1 MIRVRIFSIVLGI
14 ILVGNTGGVGA
25 TEVVANRQWSWDE
38 FWLGIVGRRRQDPPL
53 GSRGGTIC
61 LVTPVSTGKVGVPV
75 IWREVPIVVW
85 QGLAGRMEVY
95 DQQTKELMG
104 SRLLPIGRSQVAYV
118 GKPLLPGRTYD
129 LKLLSMSNASIP
141 PEYSTFQM
149 MSVAERKTID
159 RLLDR
164 RSVEERTHF
173 WVERENLN
181 EAIAELYQ
189 AEGSPEVREV
199 RQQLQDGLCLYSP
212 S

>member
-1 MIRVRIFSIVLGI
+1 MIRIRIFSIVLGI
-14 ILVGNTGGVGA
+14 ILVGSAGQVGA
-25 TEVVANRQWSWDE
+25 EEMVVSRQWSWDE
-38 FWLGIVGRRRQDPPL
+38 FWRGIVGRRRQDPPL

-85 QGLAGRMEVY
+85 QGVAGRVEVY

-104 SRLLPIGRSQVAYV
+104 SRLLPIGRSQVAYL
-118 GKPLLPGRTYD
+118 GKPLLPGRVYELRLFATP
-129 LKLLSMSNASIP
+129 KAAIP
-141 PEYSTFQM
+141 HEQSAFQM

-159 RLLDR
+159 RLLDG
-164 RSVEERTHF
+164 RSVQERAEF

-189 AEGSPEVREV
+189 AEGSPELHEV
-199 RQQLQDGLCLYSP
+199 RQQLQDGLCLDSP